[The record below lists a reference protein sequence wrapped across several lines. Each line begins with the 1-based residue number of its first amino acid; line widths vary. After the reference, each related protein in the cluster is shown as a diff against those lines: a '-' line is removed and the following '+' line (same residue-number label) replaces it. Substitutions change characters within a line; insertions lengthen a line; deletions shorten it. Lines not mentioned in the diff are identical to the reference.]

1 MNREAEKRAS
11 FRREQKARMRVENP
25 ERARREDNASLARSR
40 ATSRLV
46 AAYRAEFD
54 SYVVEELEKLEVRR
68 PAVSGQERGYGY
80 AAVAAAMRELET
92 TRAALARVEQL
103 ATRWESSSM
112 AVSGDDGHE
121 GTAALAVARA
131 FAAELRAALAK
142 AEATAS

>member
-54 SYVVEELEKLEVRR
+54 SYITEELEKLASASTSASTSTSTSTSEN
-68 PAVSGQERGYGY
+68 
-80 AAVAAAMRELET
+80 
-92 TRAALARVEQL
+92 
-103 ATRWESSSM
+103 ES
-112 AVSGDDGHE
+112 
-121 GTAALAVARA
+121 
-131 FAAELRAALAK
+131 
-142 AEATAS
+142 